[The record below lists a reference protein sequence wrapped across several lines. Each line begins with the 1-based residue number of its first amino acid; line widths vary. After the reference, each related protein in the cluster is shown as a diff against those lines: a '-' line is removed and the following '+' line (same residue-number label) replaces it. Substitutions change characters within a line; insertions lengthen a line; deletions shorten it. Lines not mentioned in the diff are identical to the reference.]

1 MADGQHGANVPQ
13 VGGLM
18 ATSGTFNFTESSYGS
33 GTGYPC
39 YAKIDWS
46 ATWSDSSMLWTVNW
60 SATAQGGS
68 TAGRWA
74 TVFSGSVTVTDG
86 TNTLQT
92 KSMSARIEQAKNNTV
107 LLSGSFT
114 VGTDAN
120 GNRNLAFSG
129 QFQFETTAASGKSS
143 GSQTFALDTK
153 AMASTISSLTSNVT
167 VGSSGG
173 SSTVSISRK
182 SSSYTHTVVWTFGSN
197 THTETGVATS
207 KSYTIPASWLSAIPN
222 AASGAG
228 TVTVTTYNGST
239 QIGQPVSTT
248 FTITAGVNPS
258 IGSVSVAPR
267 GAAYNAGIT
276 SVYIAGYS
284 TALITASSVAGVNGS
299 TIKKVEFIRDGA
311 VLSSNTTPIYTY
323 TTGTLT
329 GSSATFS
336 VRVTDSRGRTATK
349 AASAVTIQAYSLP
362 AITANAF
369 RSNSSGTAASDGTY
383 IRITASA
390 TATPSA
396 NSITALTYA
405 TKATTASSYSSEA
418 NIGSGVTKSGFSNT
432 TSYDVRIK
440 ATDKLGGVAYK
451 YFTIPTASYT
461 MDFKV
466 GGKGVAFGKVAE
478 TDNLVDSAWGIRS
491 GGDVT
496 ATANLRIEAT
506 ATSNPTLFFE
516 NENGDRRQ
524 FLQYNKASRV
534 ARFVCYSQNSGT
546 EEPLGYYE
554 VYDLPATDQDR
565 TGNAS
570 YKIITTKNISDIPDA
585 SASQRG
591 LVSTGTQTFAGNKTF
606 NGTVTSG
613 NDAVVGAAGSPTLR
627 FECPVGARFGDV
639 AIRTT
644 ATNGVQRP
652 VDMVLRTWSYNSS
665 TGAKI
670 GHYDQYQLPEATPNK
685 TKNDGYYILT
695 TKNPVAVE
703 HGGTGATTAA
713 AARSNLGLGA
723 SANLLSGTLTT
734 TEVTLSGAAEYTAL
748 VIIGRPSGGAYSSI
762 TLPMSTISTTAYT
775 WQLADNSNY
784 ESFSIRRS
792 GSDVLIKKVA
802 SSGSATI
809 TEIYGLR

>member
-1 MADGQHGANVPQ
+1 
-13 VGGLM
+13 M
-18 ATSGTFNFTESSYGS
+18 ATSGNFNFAESSYGS

-46 ATWSDSSMLWTVNW
+46 ATWNESSMLWTVNW

-92 KSMSARIEQAKNNTV
+92 KSMSGQIEQAKNNTV

-114 VGTDAN
+114 VGTDPN

-143 GSQTFALDTK
+143 GAQTFALDQK
-153 AMASTISSLTSNVT
+153 AMASTISSVTQNVT

-173 SSTVSISRK
+173 AVTVNISRK
-182 SSSYTHTVVWTFGSN
+182 STSYTHTVKWTFGS
-197 THTETGVATS
+197 HTATQTGQTTS
-207 KSYTIPASWLSAIPN
+207 ASYTIPASWLSAIPN
-222 AASGAG
+222 AASGTG
-228 TVTVTTYNGST
+228 TVTVTTFNGST
-239 QIGQPVSTT
+239 QVGTAATAS

-258 IGSVSVAPR
+258 IGSVSVAAR
-267 GAAYNAGIT
+267 GAAYSAGV
-276 SVYIAGYS
+276 SGYIAGYS
-284 TALITASSVAGVNGS
+284 TALITASSVSGVNGS

-311 VLSSNTTPIYTY
+311 VLSSNTTPTYTY

-369 RSNSSGTAASDGTY
+369 RSNSSGTATADGTY

-418 NIGSGVTKSGFSNT
+418 NVGSGVTKSGFANT

-478 TDNLVDSAWGIRS
+478 TDELVDSEWDIKTAGTIKTNADAHIGASSSPTVMLECPLGTRL
-491 GGDVT
+491 GDVALRTT
-496 ATANLRIEAT
+496 ATNGVQRPINMVFRLYSYNSSTGARI
-506 ATSNPTLFFE
+506 
-516 NENGDRRQ
+516 
-524 FLQYNKASRV
+524 
-534 ARFVCYSQNSGT
+534 
-546 EEPLGYYE
+546 GYYD
-554 VYDLPATDQDR
+554 VYQLPDATPDK
-565 TGNAS
+565 TGNNGYA
-570 YKIITTKNISDIPDA
+570 IITTKNISDIPEA
-585 SASQRG
+585 SATQAG
-591 LVSTGTQTFAGNKTF
+591 IVSTGAQTFDGSKTF
-606 NGTVTSG
+606 NDRMTIGTASSTTTEALDVTS
-613 NDAVVGAAGSPTLR
+613 
-627 FECPVGARFGDV
+627 
-639 AIRTT
+639 
-644 ATNGVQRP
+644 
-652 VDMVLRTWSYNSS
+652 NSGRIQLFS
-665 TGAKI
+665 TGNENGDLNRGLWAAAHGTGGNKSIITVDTNNNVFFSGTWNGDAIAIAK
-670 GHYDQYQLPEATPNK
+670 
-685 TKNDGYYILT
+685 
-695 TKNPVAVE
+695 
-703 HGGTGATTAA
+703 GGTGATTAA
-713 AARSNLGLGA
+713 AARSNLGMTTVSLW
-723 SANLLSGTLTT
+723 SGTLSTT
-734 TEVTLSGAAEYTAL
+734 ATTISSAYGAYSAY
-748 VIIGRPSGGAYSSI
+748 IIVGKPSGGAQASMVI
-762 TLPMSTISTTAYT
+762 PKVAVTTSDVT
-775 WQLADNSNY
+775 WQLTDNTNY
-784 ESFSIRRS
+784 GSFKIRHSGTSLIITKVGGS
-792 GSDVLIKKVA
+792 GS
-802 SSGSATI
+802 I
-809 TEIYGLR
+809 TNVYGIAGA

>member
-1 MADGQHGANVPQ
+1 
-13 VGGLM
+13 M
-18 ATSGTFNFTESSYGS
+18 ATSGNFNFAEASYGS

-39 YAKIDWS
+39 YANIAWS
-46 ATWSDSSMLWTVNW
+46 ATWNESSMLWTVNW

-68 TAGRWA
+68 TAGRWS

-92 KSMSARIEQAKNNTV
+92 KSMSGQIEQAKNNTV

-114 VGTDAN
+114 VGTDPN

-143 GSQTFALDTK
+143 GSQTFALDQK
-153 AMASTISSLTSNVT
+153 AMASTISSVTQNVT

-173 SSTVSISRK
+173 TVTVNISRK
-182 SSSYTHTVVWTFGSN
+182 STAYTHTVKWTFGS
-197 THTETGVATS
+197 HTATQTGQTTSAT
-207 KSYTIPASWLSAIPN
+207 YTIPASWLSAIPN
-222 AASGAG
+222 AASGTG
-228 TVTVTTYNGST
+228 TVTVTTFNGST
-239 QIGQPVSTT
+239 QVGTAATAS

-284 TALITASSVAGVNGS
+284 TARITASSVAGVNGS

-311 VLSSNTTPIYTY
+311 VLSSNTTPTYTY

-369 RSNSSGTAASDGTY
+369 RSNSSGTATADGTY

-418 NIGSGVTKSGFSNT
+418 NVGSGVTKSGFSNT
-432 TSYDVRIK
+432 TSYDVRVK

-451 YFTIPTASYT
+451 YFTIPTAEYT

-478 TDNLVDSAWGIRS
+478 TDELVDSEWDIKTAGTIKTNADAHIGASSSPTVMLECPLGTRL
-491 GGDVT
+491 GDVALRTT
-496 ATANLRIEAT
+496 ATNGVQRPINMVFRLYSYNSSTGARI
-506 ATSNPTLFFE
+506 
-516 NENGDRRQ
+516 
-524 FLQYNKASRV
+524 
-534 ARFVCYSQNSGT
+534 
-546 EEPLGYYE
+546 GYYD
-554 VYDLPATDQDR
+554 VYQLPDATPDK
-565 TGNAS
+565 TGNNGYA
-570 YKIITTKNISDIPDA
+570 IITTKNISDIPAA
-585 SASQRG
+585 SATDSG
-591 LVSTGTQTFAGNKTF
+591 IVSTGSQTFGGLKAFANGISTQNTKTNGAQVNYAFTDFLSGTRLGLHWLSWDANTGAFFTFGQYSANSDGSASTGFRENFRLPHPNK
-606 NGTVTSG
+606 N
-613 NDAVVGAAGSPTLR
+613 
-627 FECPVGARFGDV
+627 
-639 AIRTT
+639 RTT
-644 ATNGVQRP
+644 NAT
-652 VDMVLRTWSYNSS
+652 
-665 TGAKI
+665 
-670 GHYDQYQLPEATPNK
+670 YD
-685 TKNDGYYILT
+685 ILT
-695 TKNPVAVE
+695 TKSAVTVAQ
-703 HGGTGATTAA
+703 GGTGGTTAA
-713 AARSNLGLGA
+713 AARSNLGMTTVSLW
-723 SANLLSGTLTT
+723 SGTLSTT
-734 TEVTLSGAAEYTAL
+734 ATTIASAY
-748 VIIGRPSGGAYSSI
+748 GAYSAYIFVGKPGGGAQASMVI
-762 TLPMSTISTTAYT
+762 PKAAVTTSDVT
-775 WQLADNSNY
+775 WQLTDNTNY
-784 ESFSIRRS
+784 RTFKIRYSGTSIIITGVAGS
-792 GSDVLIKKVA
+792 GS
-802 SSGSATI
+802 I
-809 TEIYGLR
+809 TNVYGIAGA

>member
-1 MADGQHGANVPQ
+1 
-13 VGGLM
+13 M
-18 ATSGTFNFTESSYGS
+18 ATSGTFNFAESSYGS

-68 TAGRWA
+68 TTGRWA

-173 SSTVSISRK
+173 SSTVNISRK

-284 TALITASSVAGVNGS
+284 TARITASSVAGVNGS

-311 VLSSNTTPIYTY
+311 VLSSNTTPTYTY

-349 AASAVTIQAYSLP
+349 AASAVTIQPYSLP

-369 RSNSSGTAASDGTY
+369 RSNSSGTATADGTY

-418 NIGSGVTKSGFSNT
+418 NVGSGVTKSGFANT

-478 TDNLVDSAWGIRS
+478 TDELVDSEWSIRS
-491 GGDVT
+491 AGQIWSERATGDGRYAAIVAKSQTNAAIT
-496 ATANLRIEAT
+496 AYNDTNANYIELVDGSSGNRGLYTDSGWVLYLGTDGKIHLGKPVDAT
-506 ATSNPTLFFE
+506 N
-516 NENGDRRQ
+516 
-524 FLQYNKASRV
+524 
-534 ARFVCYSQNSGT
+534 
-546 EEPLGYYE
+546 
-554 VYDLPATDQDR
+554 LPV
-565 TGNAS
+565 
-570 YKIITTKNISDIPDA
+570 A
-585 SASQRG
+585 SATQAG
-591 LVSTGTQTFAGNKTF
+591 IVSTGAQTFAGNKTF
-606 NGTVTSG
+606 NGTPKIVGGPDIGMQYAPNSTVMAEARVYVNNYGGRIYFTEASGKSDGTGNTGYSERYFFPAPTADRTS
-613 NDAVVGAAGSPTLR
+613 T
-627 FECPVGARFGDV
+627 
-639 AIRTT
+639 
-644 ATNGVQRP
+644 
-652 VDMVLRTWSYNSS
+652 VDY
-665 TGAKI
+665 G
-670 GHYDQYQLPEATPNK
+670 
-685 TKNDGYYILT
+685 ILT
-695 TKNPVAVE
+695 SKEAVTIAR
-703 HGGTGATTAA
+703 GGTGATTAA
-713 AARSNLGLGA
+713 AARSNLGLG
-723 SANLLSGTLTT
+723 SSGNLLSGALTT
-734 TEVTLSGAAEYTAL
+734 TEVTLSGAAGYTAL
-748 VIIGRPSGGAYSSI
+748 SIIGQPSGGAYSSI

-775 WQLADNSNY
+775 WQLADNTNY
-784 ESFSIRRS
+784 ETFSIRKS

-802 SSGSATI
+802 SSGSAVI
-809 TEIYGLR
+809 NEIRGII

>member
-1 MADGQHGANVPQ
+1 
-13 VGGLM
+13 
-18 ATSGTFNFTESSYGS
+18 
-33 GTGYPC
+33 
-39 YAKIDWS
+39 
-46 ATWSDSSMLWTVNW
+46 MLWTVNW

-153 AMASTISSLTSNVT
+153 AMASSISSLTSNVT

-173 SSTVSISRK
+173 SSTVNISRK

-258 IGSVSVAPR
+258 IGSVSVAAR
-267 GAAYNAGIT
+267 GTAYSAGV
-276 SVYIAGYS
+276 SGYIAGYS

-311 VLSSNTTPIYTY
+311 VLSSNTTPTYTY

-418 NIGSGVTKSGFSNT
+418 NIGSGVTASGFSNT

-478 TDNLVDSAWGIRS
+478 TDNLVDSEWDIKAPWFDGNWKYVREVNQADDLNTVIAFGKYAKYSNGSATKPSNCPTDNAFTLYIFSAQGSKEMNGAYKYGVQLIREFNNLNFYFRFMS
-491 GGDVT
+491 TDGNGT
-496 ATANLRIEAT
+496 LSFGSWTKYKMATADITRDTSTMSGIHLQKWENVVQLSIRGASINSSGSIGTFPSGYRPMGYMYAACMATISNNMKPAQLTIEADGTTKVVYFNGTGYST
-506 ATSNPTLFFE
+506 ATSGYL
-516 NENGDRRQ
+516 NGNVT
-524 FLQYNKASRV
+524 FLVN
-534 ARFVCYSQNSGT
+534 
-546 EEPLGYYE
+546 
-554 VYDLPATDQDR
+554 
-565 TGNAS
+565 
-570 YKIITTKNISDIPDA
+570 
-585 SASQRG
+585 
-591 LVSTGTQTFAGNKTF
+591 
-606 NGTVTSG
+606 
-613 NDAVVGAAGSPTLR
+613 
-627 FECPVGARFGDV
+627 
-639 AIRTT
+639 
-644 ATNGVQRP
+644 
-652 VDMVLRTWSYNSS
+652 
-665 TGAKI
+665 
-670 GHYDQYQLPEATPNK
+670 
-685 TKNDGYYILT
+685 
-695 TKNPVAVE
+695 
-703 HGGTGATTAA
+703 
-713 AARSNLGLGA
+713 
-723 SANLLSGTLTT
+723 
-734 TEVTLSGAAEYTAL
+734 
-748 VIIGRPSGGAYSSI
+748 
-762 TLPMSTISTTAYT
+762 
-775 WQLADNSNY
+775 
-784 ESFSIRRS
+784 
-792 GSDVLIKKVA
+792 
-802 SSGSATI
+802 
-809 TEIYGLR
+809 

>member
-1 MADGQHGANVPQ
+1 
-13 VGGLM
+13 M
-18 ATSGTFNFTESSYGS
+18 ATSGNFNFAESSYGS

-114 VGTDAN
+114 VGTN
-120 GNRNLAFSG
+120 SSGNRNLAFSG
-129 QFQFETTAASGKSS
+129 EFQFETTAASGKSS

-153 AMASTISSLTSNVT
+153 AMASTISSVTSNVT

-182 SSSYTHTVVWTFGSN
+182 SSSYTHTVVWAFGSN
-197 THTETGVATS
+197 THTETGVTTS
-207 KSYTIPASWLSAIPN
+207 KSYTIPASWLTAIPN
-222 AASGAG
+222 AASGSA
-228 TVTVTTYNGST
+228 TVKVTTFNGST
-239 QIGQPVSTT
+239 QIGQPVTAS
-248 FTITAGVNPS
+248 FTITAGVSPT
-258 IGSVSVAPR
+258 IGSVSVAQSGNPS
-267 GAAYNAGIT
+267 GIT
-276 SVYIAGYS
+276 QYVAGK
-284 TALITASSVAGVNGS
+284 TAAKITASSVAGVQGS
-299 TIKKVEFIRDGA
+299 SIKKVEFIRDGA
-311 VLSSNTTPIYTY
+311 VLSSNTTPTYTY

-336 VRVTDSRGRTATK
+336 VRVTDSRGATASKT
-349 AASAVTIQAYSLP
+349 ASAITIYAYALP
-362 AITANAF
+362 TISANAF
-369 RSNSSGTAASDGTY
+369 RSNSSGTATADGTY

-390 TATPSA
+390 TATPSS

-418 NIGSGVTKSGFSNT
+418 NVGSGVTKSGFANT
-432 TSYDVRIK
+432 TSYDVRIT
-440 ATDKLGGVAYK
+440 ATDEFGSKAYK

-496 ATANLRIEAT
+496 ATENLRIEAT

>member
-1 MADGQHGANVPQ
+1 
-13 VGGLM
+13 M
-18 ATSGTFNFTESSYGS
+18 ATSGTFNFAESSYGS

-92 KSMSARIEQAKNNTV
+92 KSMSGQIEQAKNNTV

-173 SSTVSISRK
+173 SSTVNISRK

-258 IGSVSVAPR
+258 IGSVSVAAR
-267 GAAYNAGIT
+267 GTAYSAGV
-276 SVYIAGYS
+276 SGYIAGYS

-311 VLSSNTTPIYTY
+311 VLSSNTTPTYTY

-329 GSSATFS
+329 GTSATFS

-369 RSNSSGTAASDGTY
+369 RSNSSGTATADGTY

-390 TATPSA
+390 TATPSS

-418 NIGSGVTKSGFSNT
+418 NVGSGVTKSGFANT

-491 GGDVT
+491 ADY
-496 ATANLRIEAT
+496 IEADNGMVCKTST
-506 ATSNPTLFFE
+506 AYGNLNFQKTT
-516 NENGDRRQ
+516 D
-524 FLQYNKASRV
+524 ASRGLSV
-534 ARFVCYSQNSGT
+534 STVTWGNSNQMYFNIFHRANDANNSYVDQYWLPESGT
-546 EEPLGYYE
+546 
-554 VYDLPATDQDR
+554 D
-565 TGNAS
+565 
-570 YKIITTKNISDIPDA
+570 
-585 SASQRG
+585 SA
-591 LVSTGTQTFAGNKTF
+591 NH
-606 NGTVTSG
+606 
-613 NDAVVGAAGSPTLR
+613 
-627 FECPVGARFGDV
+627 
-639 AIRTT
+639 
-644 ATNGVQRP
+644 
-652 VDMVLRTWSYNSS
+652 SYN
-665 TGAKI
+665 
-670 GHYDQYQLPEATPNK
+670 
-685 TKNDGYYILT
+685 ILT
-695 TKNPVAVE
+695 TKQTYTTDYSITNAILFKWGKFVQVNLRGVSVGA
-703 HGGTGATTAA
+703 GGA
-713 AARSNLGLGA
+713 L
-723 SANLLSGTLTT
+723 GTL
-734 TEVTLSGAAEYTAL
+734 
-748 VIIGRPSGGAYSSI
+748 PSGYRPPTYLYFSATYATSSAAYPARVLVDSNGDLSVQYYNG
-762 TLPMSTISTTAYT
+762 TAYQT
-775 WQLADNSNY
+775 PT
-784 ESFSIRRS
+784 S
-792 GSDVLIKKVA
+792 GSVTGNTMYMIA
-802 SSGSATI
+802 
-809 TEIYGLR
+809 

>member
-1 MADGQHGANVPQ
+1 
-13 VGGLM
+13 M
-18 ATSGTFNFTESSYGS
+18 ATSGNFNFTESSYGS

-46 ATWSDSSMLWTVNW
+46 ATWNESSMLWTVNW

-86 TNTLQT
+86 TNVLQT
-92 KSMSARIEQAKNNTV
+92 KSMSGQIEQAKNNTV

-143 GSQTFALDTK
+143 GSRTFALDQK
-153 AMASTISSLTSNVT
+153 AMASTISSVTQNVT

-173 SSTVSISRK
+173 AVTVNISRK
-182 SSSYTHTVVWTFGSN
+182 STSYTHTVKWTFGS
-197 THTETGVATS
+197 HTATQTGQTTS
-207 KSYTIPASWLSAIPN
+207 ASYTIPASWLSAIPN
-222 AASGAG
+222 AASGTG
-228 TVTVTTYNGST
+228 TVTVTTFNGST
-239 QIGQPVSTT
+239 QVGTAATAS

-258 IGSVSVAPR
+258 IGSVSVAAR
-267 GAAYNAGIT
+267 GAAYSAGV
-276 SVYIAGYS
+276 SGYIAGYS

-311 VLSSNTTPIYTY
+311 VLSSNTTPTYTY

-349 AASAVTIQAYSLP
+349 SASAVTIQPYSLP

-369 RSNSSGTAASDGTY
+369 RSNSSGTATADGTY
-383 IRITASA
+383 IHITASA

-418 NIGSGVTKSGFSNT
+418 NVGSGVTKSGFANT

-440 ATDKLGGVAYK
+440 ATDKLGGIAYK

-478 TDNLVDSAWGIRS
+478 TDNLVDSEWDIRS
-491 GGDVT
+491 AGHFIAGISGGGANAGVVNKTSSGFPCIGVLRTDTNRGIELQVGSGGTNRGLYIQDGNMSGWLIYYNDSNIIFGKPVSPTNLPEASTSQAGIVSTGSQSFAGAKTFTSSPKVSTSGSYADVT
-496 ATANLRIEAT
+496 LSVSSDSASVEYHGYKANYGGRAYINQ
-506 ATSNPTLFFE
+506 TS
-516 NENGDRRQ
+516 GKSD
-524 FLQYNKASRV
+524 
-534 ARFVCYSQNSGT
+534 GT
-546 EEPLGYYE
+546 GKTGYYE
-554 VYDLPATDQDR
+554 RYFFPT
-565 TGNAS
+565 
-570 YKIITTKNISDIPDA
+570 PDA
-585 SASQRG
+585 
-591 LVSTGTQTFAGNKTF
+591 NM
-606 NGTVTSG
+606 TS
-613 NDAVVGAAGSPTLR
+613 NADYS
-627 FECPVGARFGDV
+627 
-639 AIRTT
+639 
-644 ATNGVQRP
+644 
-652 VDMVLRTWSYNSS
+652 
-665 TGAKI
+665 
-670 GHYDQYQLPEATPNK
+670 
-685 TKNDGYYILT
+685 ILT
-695 TKNPVAVE
+695 SKEAVSIAR
-703 HGGTGATTAA
+703 GGTGATSAY
-713 AARSNLGLGA
+713 AARQNLGLGG
-723 SANLLSGTLTT
+723 SANLLSGTLGT
-734 TEVTLSGAAEYTAL
+734 TEVTLSGAASYTAL
-748 VIIGRPSGGAYSSI
+748 IVYGKPSGGAYSSV
-762 TLPMSTISTTAYT
+762 TIPVSSIGTGGDT

-784 ESFSIRRS
+784 RSFNVKLSGNNIIIKAVAGS
-792 GSDVLIKKVA
+792 GS
-802 SSGSATI
+802 I
-809 TEIYGLR
+809 TGVRGII